1 MIRNLQKLKKDEL
14 IQIIKDTEKSNE
26 DLTDALDYYKERARA
41 AAVSSWLVGVTF
53 IVFVVISVLARL

>member
-14 IQIIKDTEKSNE
+14 IQLLKETEKSNE

-41 AAVSSWLVGVTF
+41 AASLSWLVCVTF
-53 IVFVVISVLARL
+53 IAFVVISVLARL

>member
-14 IQIIKDTEKSNE
+14 IQIIKDTQKSNE

-41 AAVSSWLVGVTF
+41 AAGLSWLVGVTF
-53 IVFVVISVLARL
+53 IAFVVISVIARL